1 MVNYTVILNGNT
13 YVFDGNVMRYT
24 KDLVS
29 VQRFSI
35 DGRSHNYTYHT
46 KSQDYKMY
54 IG

>member
-1 MVNYTVILNGNT
+1 MVNYTVILNGNI
-13 YVFDGNVMRYT
+13 YVFDGNVMKYT

-29 VQRFSI
+29 AQRFGT
-35 DGRSHNYTYHT
+35 DRRSHNYTHPT